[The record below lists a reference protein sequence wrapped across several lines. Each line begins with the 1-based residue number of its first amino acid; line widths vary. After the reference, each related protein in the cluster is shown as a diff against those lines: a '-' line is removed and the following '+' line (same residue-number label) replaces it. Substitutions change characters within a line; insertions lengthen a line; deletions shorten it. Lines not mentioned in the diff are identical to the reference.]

1 MSAEEILMSEPVTLS
16 ADDVEAV
23 RNLLH
28 YLWESEGADYEKQDE
43 EGQENHIFVS
53 MVQLRSAIG
62 GDPLLLGELE

>member
-1 MSAEEILMSEPVTLS
+1 MDEPVTLS

-23 RNLLH
+23 RHLLH
-28 YLWESEGADYEKQDE
+28 YLWESEEADYGEQDK

-53 MVQLRSAIG
+53 LVQLRSAIG